1 MFWRRVVEEFPL
13 GNTERRRAGPSL
25 NFTTAAHA
33 NRCSSSD
40 LRLGV
45 TAPMNRLTLLAVS
58 CLLVVGGCKARQGER
73 SKKAEPSASASASTA
88 VHSGPTG
95 VIKGVVRI
103 SGDEPLPA
111 PLASTIPVGKCF
123 KAHERHKLLFRKAAD
138 GGVADVLVAVTG
150 YEGDV
155 PKPTSPVNVTME
167 DCSFETRTIAMT
179 FGQSIHVKNRG
190 PRAGMPQLV
199 GVPTPAVLAAIPG
212 GDPIVLTPHVPG
224 QFQLVDRSNPF
235 AEADV
240 YVVHYPT
247 IAVTDEQGRF
257 EIPGVPVG
265 TAKVS
270 ILMPATGLTEEREVK
285 VTAGQLL
292 DLSFE
297 LKFDK
302 ATHEAAVEL
311 GRRLEK
317 EAEEKGNG
325 PQAE

>member
-1 MFWRRVVEEFPL
+1 
-13 GNTERRRAGPSL
+13 
-25 NFTTAAHA
+25 
-33 NRCSSSD
+33 
-40 LRLGV
+40 
-45 TAPMNRLTLLAVS
+45 MNRLTLLAVS
-58 CLLVVGGCKARQGER
+58 CLLAVGACKARQGE
-73 SKKAEPSASASASTA
+73 STKKAEPSATPSSASPASSA
-88 VHSGPTG
+88 AYSGPTG
-95 VIKGVVRI
+95 VVKGVVRI

-155 PKPTSPVNVTME
+155 PKSTSPINVTLE
-167 DCSFETRTIAMT
+167 DCSFDTRTIAMT
-179 FGQSIHVKNRG
+179 YGQSIHVKNRG

-212 GDPIVLTPHVPG
+212 GEPIVLTPHTPG

-235 AEADV
+235 AEVDV

-265 TAKVS
+265 KAKVS
-270 ILMPATGLTEEREVK
+270 ILMPATGLTEEKEVEVK
-285 VTAGQLL
+285 AGKPL

-297 LKFDK
+297 LKFDR
-302 ATHEAAVEL
+302 ALHEAAVEM

-317 EAEEKGNG
+317 EAEDKGSAS
-325 PQAE
+325 PAP